1 MCHLKLTSQTCFH
14 AIELMMCQASEPFS
28 KKKIAF
34 SKNKSPFQKE
44 NL

>member
-14 AIELMMCQASEPFS
+14 AIELMMCQARKPFS
-28 KKKIAF
+28 KKIAF